1 MIVLFAVLRLLALLM
16 LVVICL
22 CGYLQFTPMKGYEF
36 FVALYFAIY
45 RSKKVYDYLIS
56 N

>member
-1 MIVLFAVLRLLALLM
+1 MIVLFTVLRLLALLM

-22 CGYLQFTPMKGYEF
+22 CGYLQFTPMKRYEF

-45 RSKKVYDYLIS
+45 RSKKVYDYL
-56 N
+56 NK